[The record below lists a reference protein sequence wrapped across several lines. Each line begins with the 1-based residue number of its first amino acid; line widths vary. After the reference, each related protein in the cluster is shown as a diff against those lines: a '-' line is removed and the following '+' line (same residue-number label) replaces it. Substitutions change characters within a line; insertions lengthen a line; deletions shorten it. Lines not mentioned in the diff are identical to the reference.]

1 MACPT
6 VCLTSPKWQQ
16 RLDPK
21 TNYDQ
26 NWSKRVIIWIK
37 TLTSH
42 EFEIC
47 WVKDLQ
53 ITSKYAL
60 TFENPPRKT
69 SLSAGRSPWSDLR
82 LPSDAIG
89 FQKQTIHNY
98 PKKIIHVFGNFAN
111 ENFESPRCFDLMPVL
126 ARNTST
132 YLHVASCVVAFANI
146 FLLFIFKLTICWL
159 WTYNTMAA
167 TNPNKTWRVE
177 SPWENM
183 RKHNN
188 MSLWSYSTL
197 VRRSLVTRSC
207 DLLWVRHSWK
217 TVVRCD
223 SFVPHFCETLLGL
236 KTLVRHSCE
245 ILLQD
250 ALLTHCGTTDKQWVK
265 RYI

>member
-1 MACPT
+1 MIARSHGLRHLAALIWCQRGTQHIHILARCLVCPGF
-6 VCLTSPKWQQ
+6 CQHSPIVHFQQ
-16 RLDPK
+16 
-21 TNYDQ
+21 
-26 NWSKRVIIWIK
+26 
-37 TLTSH
+37 
-42 EFEIC
+42 
-47 WVKDLQ
+47 
-53 ITSKYAL
+53 
-60 TFENPPRKT
+60 
-69 SLSAGRSPWSDLR
+69 SAG
-82 LPSDAIG
+82 
-89 FQKQTIHNY
+89 
-98 PKKIIHVFGNFAN
+98 
-111 ENFESPRCFDLMPVL
+111 FEH
-126 ARNTST
+126 TT
-132 YLHVASCVVAFANI
+132 Q
-146 FLLFIFKLTICWL
+146 
-159 WTYNTMAA
+159 MAA